1 MNALLLLFTII
12 GVSAVLITFFFVKS
26 VWYITRGSLVFILCC
41 SMLLLIGLDEIQ
53 FQFNATQA
61 SVLVEET
68 LKEPSDMFFK
78 LLFLSND
85 EWAMIAFSLLCLL
98 TDTRSCFYF
107 NFNLHGIS
115 WLSIS
120 CILLFF
126 FAVVFLMYTVLFQ
139 HNTSETR
146 PSVGG

>member
-1 MNALLLLFTII
+1 MHCFSYSQSLECLQFWLHFSLSKVYDISLEGALSLF
-12 GVSAVLITFFFVKS
+12 SAVQ
-26 VWYITRGSLVFILCC
+26 W
-41 SMLLLIGLDEIQ
+41 LLLIGLDEIQ